1 MKIKG
6 IIDEDFINFKL
17 PSMVIEFP
25 YCNFKCEKECGIE
38 GICQNHSMIDT
49 PPMEVS
55 EEIIVNRFLN
65 NKISQAIV
73 CQGLEPFDSFDDL
86 YRLITT
92 LRIRSSRLEP
102 VVIYTGYTEEE
113 IADKIEKLKKLKHI
127 YVKFGRFKPNEPS
140 HFDGTLGVNLVSSN
154 QYGKLIC

>member
-6 IIDEDFINFKL
+6 IIDEDFVNFKL
-17 PSMVIEFP
+17 PSMVVEFP
-25 YCNFKCEKECGIE
+25 FCNFKCEKECGIE
-38 GICQNHSMIDT
+38 GICQNHNLIDM
-49 PPMEVS
+49 PPMDISAEV
-55 EEIIVNRFLN
+55 IVNRFLN
-65 NKISQAIV
+65 NKISKALV

-86 YRLITT
+86 YELITT

-113 IADKIEKLKKLKHI
+113 IADKIEMLKTLKHI
-127 YVKFGRFKPNEPS
+127 YVKFGRFRPNDTP
-140 HFDGTLGVNLVSSN
+140 HFDNVLGVTLVSSN